1 MEAKDQIMLI
11 MEPTLEVMELS
22 AGIQITQFS
31 STKQTSHNIT
41 PGPNQFI
48 LDSQQTQII

>member
-31 STKQTSHNIT
+31 STKQTSPNIT